1 MKLSHILISTVI
13 MTVIFPNPTTIAL
26 LSLKLTNKCVK
37 CKLLGVNIQ
46 NADLSGADLRNA
58 DLRWAKLSVVN
69 LNDADLSGANL
80 KGARLNEVTMKNTKL
95 CGATLMDSIKSS
107 VGC

>member
-69 LNDADLSGANL
+69 LNEKYQALWGYPNGLDKIFSGV
-80 KGARLNEVTMKNTKL
+80 LNQY
-95 CGATLMDSIKSS
+95 S
-107 VGC
+107 